1 MGVGTDAD
9 AHRSPPGDTM
19 TAIRSSIAVAVA
31 AAALAA
37 PAAAQAAPA
46 VQTAAPAAVVAVQAA
61 VPGVSTAPAAA
72 TAGTLKPGAR
82 GAAVVAVQQRLNQLG
97 YWVGATDGVYGTAT
111 SQAVMALQKVAGLGR
126 DGVLGPQTRAAL
138 DKGIRPL
145 PRTRTG
151 HVIEVDKA
159 RQVMIVADNGRA
171 TRVYNVSTGGE
182 YRYRSGRGWATAHT
196 PTGQWTVYRTVKGW
210 ETGPLGS
217 MYRSHYVVGGI
228 AIHGVKSP
236 AGVGAYGASHGCIR
250 MTMGSM
256 DELIRSG
263 AVRYGTTVRIY

>member
-1 MGVGTDAD
+1 
-9 AHRSPPGDTM
+9 M
-19 TAIRSSIAVAVA
+19 TVVRSSIAAAVA

-37 PAAAQAAPA
+37 PAAAQAGPAAAPA
-46 VQTAAPAAVVAVQAA
+46 AAPAAVSAAAMQAA
-61 VPGVSTAPAAA
+61 VPAASTAPAAT

-97 YWVGATDGVYGTAT
+97 YWVGAADGVYGTAT

-126 DGVLGPQTRAAL
+126 DGILGPQTRAAL

-145 PRTRTG
+145 PRTRSG

-159 RQVMIVADNGRA
+159 RQVMIVADDGRA
-171 TRVYNVSTGGE
+171 TRIYNVSTGGE

-210 ETGPLGS
+210 EKGPLGS

-228 AIHGVKSP
+228 AIHGIASP

-256 DELIRSG
+256 DELVRSG